1 MGAERRG
8 GIKKIPG
15 CILYCCL
22 KNDLFP
28 KIGFHFAT
36 WSVKKIALQFT
47 AGPLNFVHAVDM
59 CVMKVPK
66 LKKACPWGSLSDA
79 LLHKNGWFITLVICL
94 AH

>member
-1 MGAERRG
+1 M
-8 GIKKIPG
+8 
-15 CILYCCL
+15 
-22 KNDLFP
+22 
-28 KIGFHFAT
+28 
-36 WSVKKIALQFT
+36 

-66 LKKACPWGSLSDA
+66 LQKACPWGSLSDA